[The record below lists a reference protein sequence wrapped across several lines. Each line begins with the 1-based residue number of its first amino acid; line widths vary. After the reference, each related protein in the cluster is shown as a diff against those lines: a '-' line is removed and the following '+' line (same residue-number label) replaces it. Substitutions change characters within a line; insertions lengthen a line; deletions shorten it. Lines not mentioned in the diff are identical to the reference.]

1 MCPQLTPFL
10 AVRLLARRLNEND
23 SDYDE
28 VLELGEGR
36 NYILLGE
43 ATHGTREFYRMRA
56 DITRL
61 LILRGEVDAIAIE
74 GDWPDVWRVNRFVL
88 GEGGDDAESA
98 LDDFQRFPA
107 WMWRNREMLAFVAW
121 LRAHNTT
128 LPVAAR
134 VGVYGLDLYSLY
146 RSADAVIRYLEQID
160 PDQAELARAH
170 YAALDHV
177 REPQT
182 YGYEAA
188 TGRRRSARD
197 GAIAQLLK
205 LREDDAE
212 HLSRDGL
219 SAMDAHFFA
228 EQNAQVVVNAEH
240 YYRAMFERR
249 INTWNLRDAHM
260 AQTLFA
266 ISRHR
271 LRQGGAG
278 RVVVW
283 AHNSHVGDARATETH
298 THGEWNLGQLV
309 RQEAGADALLVG
321 FTTYTGHVCAASAWD
336 AAPEQ
341 KWVRPALRDSCEA
354 LFHASGLDRFYLPLD
369 TPSAAELRMPM
380 LQRAIGVLYL
390 PESERASHY
399 FAAAVAN
406 QFDAIFH
413 VDETS
418 AVEPLAPPL
427 GWHQPEATQ
436 AIECELA
443 PRAQSTDADQGVP
456 STRN

>member
-23 SDYDE
+23 SDYE
-28 VLELGEGR
+28 ELIALAKGR
-36 NYILLGE
+36 NFILLGE
-43 ATHGTREFYRMRA
+43 ATHGTCEFYRMRA

-61 LILRGEVDAIAIE
+61 LITRGEVDAIAIE
-74 GDWPDVWRVNRFVL
+74 GDWPDAWRVNRFVQC
-88 GEGGDDAESA
+88 EGSDDAESA

-107 WMWRNREMLAFVAW
+107 WMWRNREMLDFVAW
-121 LRAHNTT
+121 LRAHNAT
-128 LPVAAR
+128 LPAAAR
-134 VGVYGLDLYSLY
+134 IGIYGLDLYSLY

-160 PDQAELARAH
+160 PGQAELARAH

-182 YGYEAA
+182 YGYQAA
-188 TGRRRSARD
+188 TGQRRSARD
-197 GAIAQLLK
+197 GAIAQLLR
-205 LREDDAE
+205 LRADEAE
-212 HLSRDGL
+212 HLARDGL
-219 SAMDAHFFA
+219 AAMDSHFFA

-240 YYRAMFERR
+240 YYRGMFERR
-249 INTWNLRDAHM
+249 VNTWNLRDAHM

-271 LRQGGAG
+271 VRRGRAG

-309 RQEAGADALLVG
+309 RQEAGAAALLVG
-321 FTTYTGHVCAASAWD
+321 FTTYTGHVAAASAWD
-336 AAPEQ
+336 AEVEH
-341 KWVRPALRDSCEA
+341 KWVRPALSDSCEA

-369 TPSAAELRMPM
+369 APGAAELRAPL
-380 LQRAIGVLYL
+380 LQRAIGVIYL

-399 FAAAVAN
+399 FAAAVAD

-413 VDETS
+413 VDETT
-418 AVEPLAPPL
+418 AVEPLAPPH
-427 GWHQPEATQ
+427 GWHGREEART
-436 AIECELA
+436 LA
-443 PRAQSTDADQGVP
+443 
-456 STRN
+456 